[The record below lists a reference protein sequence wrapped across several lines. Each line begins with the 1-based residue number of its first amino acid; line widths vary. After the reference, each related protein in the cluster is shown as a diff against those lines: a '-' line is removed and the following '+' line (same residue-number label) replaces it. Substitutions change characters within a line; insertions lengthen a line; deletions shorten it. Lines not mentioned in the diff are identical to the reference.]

1 MSLISKMISEYE
13 ENRSDSISEA
23 FEPRP
28 VTIRMPVDDLS
39 LAQAVADYYQM
50 SRAAFLQQII
60 DASLIEFFNSLPN
73 ESRMTIAKSAEE
85 IARKEMEKLVS
96 DKGATYFQAG
106 FRKWLGLAK
115 LLNGELEL
123 SQ

>member
-85 IARKEMEKLVS
+85 IAIKEMEKLVS
-96 DKGATYFQAG
+96 DKGGTYYRVG
-106 FRKWLGLAK
+106 FCKWLGLAK
-115 LLNGELEL
+115 VLNGELEL